1 MQTNIE
7 KTIQDI
13 RGNLTQGEKSTLYK
27 GKDMGARYSLACN
40 KPASGA
46 GGLTDA
52 VQRALSMDGITTR
65 VLIGD
70 NYASEFNRTHN
81 LSERQICVLSEN
93 ITA

>member
-27 GKDMGARYSLACN
+27 GKDMGARYSLASN
-40 KPASGA
+40 RPASGV

-81 LSERQICVLSEN
+81 LSENQICVLSEN